1 MVEKEEEEEE
11 EEAEDRPKWPLPLSA
26 LEHLP
31 LEAGDDGLPTW
42 LLEPLST
49 LAHLLLEPEPEPED
63 ADGLPE
69 WLLPL
74 KDAGLPTASPTL
86 RSGESTSPAFPAP
99 RILGLRLP
107 GAGCTRAVL

>member
-1 MVEKEEEEEE
+1 MEEEE
-11 EEAEDRPKWPLPLSA
+11 EEAEDRPTGPLPLST

-31 LEAGDDGLPTW
+31 LEAGDNADGLPTW

-49 LAHLLLEPEPEPED
+49 LAHLRLEPEPED
-63 ADGLPE
+63 ADGLPA

-74 KDAGLPTASPTL
+74 KDAGLPTASAPL